1 MRQITMDKAKYE
13 QLKKQLEE
21 LPYNP
26 LPQEVYHVLN
36 TQFGMCG
43 FGWKY
48 RIVERFESKMPGKI
62 MLFVRIDLYL
72 KCNRQW
78 SEAIPSVGGVV
89 VGDKPDLINNAID
102 IAICKA
108 LKMLCMSDAMDKK
121 TILRNIASNAK
132 KVNFK
137 PAEIKKIIHEKY
149 GVDSSGKLSIEQAVE
164 LNNHF
169 YDILLDSMKAEH
181 ASIIASKA

>member
-36 TQFGMCG
+36 TEFGMCG

-48 RIVERFESKMPGKI
+48 RIIERFESRISGKI

-72 KCNRQW
+72 KSNRQW
-78 SEAIPSVGGVV
+78 SEAMISFCWRCTVGRKRRA
-89 VGDKPDLINNAID
+89 D
-102 IAICKA
+102 
-108 LKMLCMSDAMDKK
+108 
-121 TILRNIASNAK
+121 
-132 KVNFK
+132 
-137 PAEIKKIIHEKY
+137 
-149 GVDSSGKLSIEQAVE
+149 
-164 LNNHF
+164 
-169 YDILLDSMKAEH
+169 
-181 ASIIASKA
+181 